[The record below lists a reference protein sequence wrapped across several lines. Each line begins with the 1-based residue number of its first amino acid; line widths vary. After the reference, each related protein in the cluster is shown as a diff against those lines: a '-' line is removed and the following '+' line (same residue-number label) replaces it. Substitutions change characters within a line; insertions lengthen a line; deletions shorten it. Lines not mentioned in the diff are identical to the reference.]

1 MCLPAILPIIGGVLA
16 GVGGAMKAK
25 AEQASLDAQA
35 QFNDRQAKI
44 ERMAGAYKAERTQDQ
59 VDRTLGA
66 QRAGFA
72 ANGVSLSGGSPA
84 DVIVDSAA
92 EGALDVAAIRWNSG
106 LAADNYRYKAKI
118 DRMNAKAAGRAAP
131 LAFITPIIGGV
142 SEGIGNMQ
150 TSFAS
155 GS

>member
-1 MCLPAILPIIGGVLA
+1 MCLPAVLPIIGGVLA

-25 AEQASLDAQA
+25 AEQASLNAQGA
-35 QFNDRQAKI
+35 FNDRQAKI

-72 ANGVSLSGGSPA
+72 ANGVALSGSPA
-84 DVIVDSAA
+84 DVIVDSAT

-118 DRMNAKAAGRAAP
+118 DRMNASAAGRAAP